1 VTVRVLA
8 CPDKFRGSLTG
19 GAVAAAIATAV
30 DQAGGEC
37 VQVPLADG
45 GEGTLDA
52 FGGANRSGWV
62 TGPLGA
68 PVEAAWRLQPDGL
81 AVVEAAEACGLARAG
96 GADRNDPMAATSRG
110 VGELIAA
117 AATAGADRV
126 LLGVGGSAS
135 TDGGAGAVDALT
147 AAGCRIG
154 ADLDV
159 TVCCDVQT
167 VFTSSA
173 AVFGP
178 QKGATAEQVR
188 ELTLRLQGMR
198 DRIEATYGMDLD
210 AMPGSGA
217 AGGLA
222 GGLAATGARLVRG
235 FDAIA
240 AHLGLDAHISW
251 ADLVVTGEGSVDPSS
266 VEGKVV
272 GGVLARART
281 AGKPLLV
288 VCGVAEVDL
297 GVPMVDLTASF
308 GADRSWREPAECI
321 RIAVLAHLGR

>member
-1 VTVRVLA
+1 
-8 CPDKFRGSLTG
+8 
-19 GAVAAAIATAV
+19 
-30 DQAGGEC
+30 
-37 VQVPLADG
+37 
-45 GEGTLDA
+45 
-52 FGGANRSGWV
+52 
-62 TGPLGA
+62 
-68 PVEAAWRLQPDGL
+68 
-81 AVVEAAEACGLARAG
+81 
-96 GADRNDPMAATSRG
+96 